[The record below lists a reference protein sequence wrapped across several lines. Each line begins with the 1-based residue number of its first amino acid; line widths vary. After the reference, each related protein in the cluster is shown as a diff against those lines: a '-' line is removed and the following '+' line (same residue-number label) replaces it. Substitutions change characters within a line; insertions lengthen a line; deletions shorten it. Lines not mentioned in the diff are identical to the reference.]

1 MDTSST
7 DTLFAALSIED
18 ASSLA
23 AYEYQLLPKDETT
36 IRILK
41 LRPGHFDQDII
52 IELTNI
58 LIAGI
63 EPDASPY
70 QALSYT
76 WGSPK
81 DPGRIYI
88 QNGQELSTL
97 SVTRNCE
104 EALRYIRREDE
115 PIHVWVDAICIN
127 QKDVEERAQQV
138 SIMRTIYS
146 KGSRV
151 IVWLGSASADS
162 KVALEWI
169 DTIAG
174 DITYDP
180 NTQEMRAVT
189 ADLVRLNSAEVL
201 GSDVELE
208 AFANLIE
215 RAYFDRLWVWQEV
228 RMGGERVRLRCG
240 YDKGHWDRLMTT
252 VFYCNR
258 KLIKG
263 DVGVRRLIPR
273 TNFLRYLPLTGRFG
287 IIDALEPMRL
297 CKCADQRDR
306 VYTIE
311 AFSETAHPLLRV
323 TIDYKIRVQLLYIL
337 LALRHIHA
345 SGSFEVLLHVGDDV
359 RHSTQ
364 EETEITGLPSWVPNW
379 ARRNTAERLTM
390 GIASGF
396 SRGVVG
402 RGNSATQLK
411 VRGVR
416 IGPVLKTH
424 GFGHDLLHP
433 GNTNALK
440 SAMHAPLQAILP
452 RDIQLQTTQ
461 LNPDDRKQFRQVVRV
476 LTQDS
481 YAEHFMP
488 ASSRPTFSQAEIRVM
503 TALWN
508 LGPKILSPQQAQVMS
523 CFYKC
528 LGRTLF
534 ICGDGKIGLGPGC
547 MQKNDELAVI
557 LGCPNVM
564 VLRRAPEEDYYHIV
578 GNAVCSGLMDGE
590 ALLGPLPDEC
600 DAVSVLNEQTGQ
612 SLPAFRDSQTGGVT
626 YADPRLPRLDPKWVD
641 VSADRTLGSAP
652 LHWRHE
658 ETEQVRHYLQDPRL
672 DVDALERRGV
682 KLEDFILA

>member
-1 MDTSST
+1 MDASSAETPLAGLSIKDTSS
-7 DTLFAALSIED
+7 
-18 ASSLA
+18 LA
-23 AYEYQLLPKDETT
+23 VYEYQPLPKDETA
-36 IRILK
+36 IRILR
-41 LRPGHFDQDII
+41 LIPGHFDQDVI
-52 IELTNI
+52 IELTTI

-88 QNGQELSTL
+88 QSGQELSTL
-97 SVTRNCE
+97 FVTRNCE
-104 EALRYIRREDE
+104 EALRYLRREDGS
-115 PIHVWVDAICIN
+115 INLWVDAVCIN
-127 QKDVEERAQQV
+127 QQDQEERAQQV
-138 SIMRTIYS
+138 SIMRSIYS
-146 KGSRV
+146 KGSKV
-151 IVWLGSASADS
+151 IVWLGPASGDS

-169 DTIAG
+169 DSIAG
-174 DITYDP
+174 EITYDP
-180 NTQEMRAVT
+180 HTQEMRALT
-189 ADLVRLNSAEVL
+189 ANSTRLNSAEVL
-201 GSDVELE
+201 ASDVELE

-240 YDKGHWDRLMTT
+240 YDQGHWDRLMTT

-258 KLIKG
+258 RLIKG
-263 DVGVRRLIPR
+263 HVGVRRLTPR
-273 TNFLRYLPLTGRFG
+273 TNFLRYLPLSGRFG
-287 IIDALEPMRL
+287 IIDALEHMRL

-311 AFSETAHPLLRV
+311 AFSEAAHPLLQV
-323 TIDYKIRVQLLYIL
+323 TIDYKVSVQLLYIL
-337 LALRHIHA
+337 LALRHLCV
-345 SGSFEVLLHVGDDV
+345 SDSFEILLHVGDDV
-359 RHSTQ
+359 PHSAQ
-364 EETEITGLPSWVPNW
+364 EQNEITGLPSWVPNW

-396 SRGVVG
+396 SRGVAS

-411 VRGVR
+411 VRGVSV
-416 IGPVLKTH
+416 GTVMKTH

-433 GNTNALK
+433 CNTNVIN

-461 LNPDDRKQFRQVVRV
+461 PNPQDRKQFRQVVRV
-476 LTQDS
+476 LTQDN
-481 YAEHFMP
+481 YAEHFVP
-488 ASSRPTFSQAEIRVM
+488 ASSRPTFLEAEIRVM

-508 LGPKILSPQQAQVMS
+508 LGPKILSPQQARVMG

-534 ICGDGKIGLGPGC
+534 ICDNGRIGLGPGC
-547 MQKNDELAVI
+547 MQKDDDLAVI

-564 VLRRAPEEDYYHIV
+564 VLRRAPGEDHYHIV

-612 SLPAFRDSQTGGVT
+612 SLPAFRDSQTGEVT

-652 LHWRHE
+652 LHWRNE
-658 ETEQVRHYLQDPRL
+658 ETGQVRHYLQDPRL

-682 KLEDFILA
+682 QLEDFILA